1 MVNIIAEKYKDF
13 KKFYPENKNNF
24 LEAKPFP
31 YIELNNFFN
40 EDYLNQILDNFPKM
54 SENKHDFKRN
64 TKAEVKL
71 GIGSPEKIPK
81 KINLFIEYLNSYF
94 FLDFLQKLTGIKQRL
109 IPDPYLFGA
118 GLHEIKKGGF
128 LKIHSDFNVHP
139 QLNLNRRLNLLL
151 YLNKD
156 WKEEWGGHLELWD
169 RDMKSCKVKISPNF
183 NKLVI
188 FNTTDYSFHGHPNPL
203 ACPED
208 VTRKSLALYYYTNG
222 RPSNEI
228 NPALGESGQTTLYQ
242 KREGFEDDFVRNRI
256 EFKKIFGKFYIRKR
270 VKY

>member
-1 MVNIIAEKYKDF
+1 M
-13 KKFYPENKNNF
+13 KKK
-24 LEAKPFP
+24 
-31 YIELNNFFN
+31 
-40 EDYLNQILDNFPKM
+40 
-54 SENKHDFKRN
+54 
-64 TKAEVKL
+64 
-71 GIGSPEKIPK
+71 
-81 KINLFIEYLNSYF
+81 
-94 FLDFLQKLTGIKQRL
+94 
-109 IPDPYLFGA
+109 
-118 GLHEIKKGGF
+118 KKGGF
-128 LKIHSDFNVHP
+128 LKVHSDFNLHP

-169 RDMKSCKVKISPNF
+169 KDMKSCKVKISPNF

-228 NPALGESGQTTLYQ
+228 NPALGESAQTTLYQ
-242 KREGFEDDFVRNRI
+242 KREGFDDDFVRNRI
-256 EFKKIFGKFYIRKR
+256 EFKKVFGKFYIRKK